1 MVNPIKA
8 VKAVKNFTGG
18 KKGRAIEN
26 KVRKEFG
33 MSKGGITAGKVKSVK
48 KLETAKSKM
57 SPQMATSKAKLAK
70 ATSNKKV
77 AKAGVSANAASKG
90 RVKEFIKDTKK
101 TGKAYDQ
108 NLSNTRKIFPYYAS
122 DVPKVPVKRRGK

>member
-1 MVNPIKA
+1 MPNPIKA
-8 VKAVKNFTGG
+8 VKAV
-18 KKGRAIEN
+18 
-26 KVRKEFG
+26 
-33 MSKGGITAGKVKSVK
+33 SKLTAGK
-48 KLETAKSKM
+48 AKSTNKREIAKNKM
-57 SPQMATSKAKLAK
+57 SPQQSTSKAKLAK

-77 AKAGVSANAASKG
+77 ARAGVSANTASKG

-108 NLSNTRKIFPYYAS
+108 NLSNTRKSFPYYAS